1 MKETLFFLQSR
12 KQFWCR
18 YLFAGKGHSV
28 ESRIEK
34 EHREVT
40 HELQKQI
47 DEHAQEVDSICER
60 YEEQLNVSLYLAKKV
75 VID

>member
-1 MKETLFFLQSR
+1 M
-12 KQFWCR
+12 
-18 YLFAGKGHSV
+18 